1 MKSPANSNLSR
12 RMFLAGTGTLV
23 ALPFLESLLP
33 RAARAAAATAP
44 KRLALF
50 HMPCGIVMNKF
61 TPQNLGTIDA
71 NFALSPTLSPLDPVR
86 DYMLVLSNMQN
97 DAAQNSQFASGQGL
111 HSRGQATLFTGANLQ
126 VNVNGPQAAISLD
139 QIYAQSI
146 MGQTPVNSLQL
157 GVQIQNDCDADYACQ
172 DIMTIS
178 WSDATTPLTP
188 QTNPQQVFDSYFGTP
203 TNAQSAQQ
211 AAWRRTMRK
220 SVLDTVS
227 AQATALQSKMGSSD
241 KQKLDQYF
249 TSVRSL
255 EVQLSATPSVA
266 CGSGTRPAVYSATD
280 YIGQYT
286 AMMDLMAL
294 AFTCDLTR
302 SISFTF
308 GAGHCDHNYSFLPGI
323 TDIHHSLSHNN
334 GNAGMLA
341 QIATIEQWE
350 MSMMA
355 RFYTTLKNASEDGGN
370 VLDNTVA
377 ITSSELADG
386 NLHNFTNLGVLVVG
400 KGGGFVKTARHVQ
413 ANTGGAPYGNTT
425 ALHLG
430 VLQGLGVP
438 VKSFGQFN
446 TTTPLAALSA

>member
-1 MKSPANSNLSR
+1 MKKSLNSVSR
-12 RMFLAGTGTLV
+12 RMFLAGAGTVV
-23 ALPFLESLLP
+23 ALPLLESLLP
-33 RAARAAAATAP
+33 RAARAAAAVAP

-50 HMPCGIVMNKF
+50 HMPCGIVMNSF
-61 TPQNLGTIDA
+61 TPGSTGTIDA
-71 NFALSPTLSPLDPVR
+71 NFKLSPTLTPLDAVK
-86 DYMLVLSNMQN
+86 DYLLVLSNMQN
-97 DAAQNSQFASGQGL
+97 DAAQNSPYLSGQGK
-111 HSRGQATLFTGANLQ
+111 HSQGQATLFTGANLQ
-126 VNVNGPQAAISLD
+126 VNVNGPRAATSLD
-139 QIYAQSI
+139 QLYAQSI
-146 MGQTPVNSLQL
+146 VGQTPVNSLQL
-157 GVQIQNDCDADYACQ
+157 GVQIQNDCDASYACQ

-178 WSDATTPLTP
+178 WSNATTPLTP
-188 QTNPQQVFDSYFGTP
+188 QTNPQQIFDSYFATP
-203 TNAQSAQQ
+203 ANATAAQA

-227 AQATALQSKMGSSD
+227 TQATALQTKMGTND

-266 CGSGTRPAVYSATD
+266 CGSGTRPSTYAPTD
-280 YIGQYT
+280 WVGQYT

-323 TDIHHSLSHNN
+323 KDIHHSLSHNN
-334 GNAGMLA
+334 GDTGMLA
-341 QIATIEQWE
+341 QLATIEQWE

-355 RFYTTLKNASEDGGN
+355 RFYTTLKNTAEGSGN
-370 VLDNTVA
+370 VLDSTVA

-386 NLHNFTNLGVLVVG
+386 NLHNYTNLGVAVVG
-400 KGGGFVKTARHVQ
+400 KGGGIVDTGRHVL
-413 ANTGGAPYGNTT
+413 ANVGGAPYGNITS
-425 ALHLG
+425 LHLG

-438 VKSFGQFN
+438 AKSFGEFN
-446 TTTPLAALSA
+446 TTTPMAALKA